1 MTTASLVT
9 ANRMMKTAA
18 RPSRSI
24 EELVD
29 RLMEALFSEKPKSAA
44 LVEMPS
50 LARSVYEARRLRQR
64 GRSMMLWRL
73 SPAWTWAGPRHGRL
87 AGRSRSGGSW

>member
-1 MTTASLVT
+1 MTSVTMAACERNMDTAVRPRGSL
-9 ANRMMKTAA
+9 
-18 RPSRSI
+18 

-29 RLMEALFSEKPKSAA
+29 RLMETLFSEKPKSAA

-73 SPAWTWAGPRHGRL
+73 SPALTWAGPRHGRL

>member
-9 ANRMMKTAA
+9 ANWMMTTAA

-29 RLMEALFSEKPKSAA
+29 RLMEALFTEDTETAA
-44 LVEMPS
+44 QVAMPS

-73 SPAWTWAGPRHGRL
+73 SPALTWAGPRHGRL